1 MLILVC
7 SRSFFYKNKINR
19 IFLQNVENKEM
30 PSATIKIGRK
40 FVIFWEFYKE
50 QVTCPQTLRSSE
62 LMNYN

>member
-19 IFLQNVENKEM
+19 IFLQNVENEEI
-30 PSATIKIGRK
+30 PSATIKTGRK

-50 QVTCPQTLRSSE
+50 
-62 LMNYN
+62 